1 MLAYVNLWAL
11 FHKLEH
17 LVEAEASAP
26 SWSQKGVPMTLRIG
40 VIADDFTGATD
51 IAGFLVSA
59 GLRTAQLN
67 SPEKAPEALE
77 VEAVVI
83 SLKTRSIPARDAV
96 EQSLHACRILQRLGA
111 EQIIFKYC
119 STFDSTQEGN
129 IGPVTDALLD
139 ELGEDFTVVAPAL
152 PVNGRTVYQSTLFV
166 HHQPLHE
173 SGMEDHP
180 VTPMRDANL
189 IRLMEA
195 QSRGSA
201 APVPYQVVERGPEAV
216 REELERVRSEGA
228 RYAVLDTLNHDHLDV
243 IGQAVSGL
251 RLLTGGSGIGSGLAR
266 TLTGRAGREPADSET
281 RRSPAQDWEFTA
293 GAAVVI
299 SGSASQMTNRQVERY
314 AGLAPS
320 TALDIARVVEDAQ
333 AYREELAAWV
343 LENGGQGA
351 DAAAPEPADH
361 RPASAAPMVYATAA
375 PETVRQWQ
383 RRYGAE
389 ELSAAIEEFFGQL
402 AARLREQGVTR
413 FIVAGGETSGAVTQA
428 LGVEGFEVG
437 PQIAPGVP
445 WTRSLEPDPQR
456 RIDLTLKSGNF
467 GDEDFFRTAVQ
478 MSAGRTSV
486 GQRKETH

>member
-1 MLAYVNLWAL
+1 
-11 FHKLEH
+11 
-17 LVEAEASAP
+17 
-26 SWSQKGVPMTLRIG
+26 MTLRIG

-59 GLRTAQLN
+59 SLRTAQLN

-77 VEAVVI
+77 AEAVVI

-139 ELGEDFTVVAPAL
+139 ELGEDFTVVVPAL

-173 SGMEDHP
+173 SGMKDHP

-201 APVPYQVVERGPEAV
+201 APVPYQVVERGPGAV
-216 REELERVRSEGA
+216 REELERVHSEGA

-266 TLTGRAGREPADSET
+266 TLTGRAGSERADSQT
-281 RRSPAQDWEFTA
+281 RQSPAQDWEFTA

-320 TALDIARVVEDAQ
+320 SALDIARVVEDAQ
-333 AYREELAAWV
+333 GYREELAAWV
-343 LENGGQGA
+343 LENGSQGA
-351 DAAAPEPADH
+351 DAAAPELADHRTASAASEPADH
-361 RPASAAPMVYATAA
+361 GAAAPMVYATAA

-389 ELSAAIEEFFGQL
+389 ELSAAIEGFFGQL

-445 WTRSLEPDPQR
+445 WTRSLEEDPQR

-478 MSAGRTSV
+478 MSAG
-486 GQRKETH
+486 QRKETQ